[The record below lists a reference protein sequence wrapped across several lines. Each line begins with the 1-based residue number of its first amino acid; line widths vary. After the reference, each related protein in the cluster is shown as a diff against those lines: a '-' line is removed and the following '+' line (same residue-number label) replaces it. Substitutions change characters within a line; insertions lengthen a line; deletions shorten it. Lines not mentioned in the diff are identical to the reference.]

1 VSGFFD
7 RLLDLQTLRW
17 GAEGVRVGFERPLPS
32 WAWALMVAGA
42 LGLAL
47 WSYSRLTGPKVMR
60 ALLGVVRALLLVA
73 VAVLIAG
80 PRLEQQSESVERDWI
95 LVLVDR
101 SASMTIADVDAD
113 GRGRMTRDEQARA
126 ALERSWPAWGA
137 MAQERVVVWLGFDA
151 GVFDLSA
158 GDAGVA
164 IGDAGGQRTQVGASV
179 EQALA
184 RAAAR
189 PLAAVVILS
198 DGRSSDQVARNA
210 LRRLQADRVP
220 VYSVALGSETPIGDL
235 AVRRVDAP
243 GIAFVNDVAPVRVDV
258 ERAGG
263 AGAARAMVRLVDKAT
278 GLVLDEREVSW
289 TGAEGEEREQ
299 SVVLTTS
306 PEDAGARTWA
316 VEVLPQGPDL
326 ISANNASEFAVEL
339 VDRPMRVLFIDG
351 YPRWEQRYLKN
362 LLIREPSI
370 VSSTLILSPDR
381 RYIQEGDIEID
392 SLPQSPEEWAPYDAV
407 MMGDVRPEVFTDDQ
421 LAQLR
426 EHIARRGAGLVWIG
440 GPGATPSAWWESP
453 LADLLPFQSG
463 AYDGGA
469 VGEPVLM
476 ARTPAAERLGVLQLG
491 ESADEPWPA
500 ALASAESGWS
510 LLQYAQRIDPG
521 QLKPATEILATGLA
535 PGDETGGWPLV
546 LSMRFGAGRVLYV
559 ATDETWRWR
568 YGRGE
573 QLPERFWL
581 QMVRLLGRESLSRS
595 GRAAILT
602 VAPRRAEVDQP
613 VRVAVELLDQMLAD
627 EGLPSIA
634 VRVTRR
640 ASGADDFGAGA
651 GETADLVLRREQVD
665 GRVYSAVWLAPAA
678 GVWEASP
685 TEPLLGGLGLSAEVQ
700 VSLPDAE
707 LRHPETDFGLL
718 ARLSEDTGGE
728 LVSPADLG
736 ALPDRIPNR
745 RVRLLNEVT
754 EPLWDTPLALLVVVS
769 LLTMEWVGRRVIR
782 LI

>member
-1 VSGFFD
+1 MND
-7 RLLDLQTLRW
+7 TLNRLLDLQTLRW
-17 GAEGVRVGFERPLPS
+17 GADGVRIGFERPMPA
-32 WAWALMVAGA
+32 WAWVLIAAAA

-47 WSYSRLTGPKVMR
+47 WSYSRLTGPKAAR
-60 ALLGVVRALLLVA
+60 LFLGAVRALLLVA

-101 SASMTIADVDAD
+101 SASMTIADVEAD
-113 GRGRMTRDEQARA
+113 GRGRLTRDEQARA
-126 ALERSWPAWGA
+126 ALARAWPAWGA
-137 MAQERVVVWLGFDA
+137 MARERVVVWLGFDA

-158 GDAGVA
+158 SDAGVSL
-164 IGDAGGQRTQVGASV
+164 GDPGGQRTQVGASV

-189 PLAAVVILS
+189 PLAAVVVLS

-220 VYSVALGSETPIGDL
+220 VYSVALGSEVPIGDL

-243 GIAFVNDVAPVRVDV
+243 GIAFVRDVAPVRVDI
-258 ERAGG
+258 ERVGG
-263 AGAARAMVRLVDKAT
+263 TGAARATVRLVEKST
-278 GLVLDEREVSW
+278 GIVLDEREVSW
-289 TGAEGEEREQ
+289 TGAEGEADEQ

-306 PEDAGARTWA
+306 PEDAGTRSWA
-316 VEVLPQGPDL
+316 VEVLPEGPDL
-326 ISANNASEFAVEL
+326 IAANNASEFAVEL
-339 VDRPMRVLFIDG
+339 VDRPMRVLFVDG

-362 LLIREPSI
+362 LLIRESSI

-392 SLPQSPEEWAPYDAV
+392 ALPQSPEEWAEFDAV
-407 MMGDVRPEVFTDDQ
+407 ILGDVRPDVFTDEQ

-426 EHIARRGAGLVWIG
+426 EHVARRGAGLVWIG

-453 LADLLPFQSG
+453 LADLIPFQSG

-476 ARTPAAERLGVLQLG
+476 ARTPSAERLGVLQLG
-491 ESADEPWPA
+491 ESAQDPWPA
-500 ALASAESGWS
+500 ALASAETGWS

-521 QLKPATEILATGLA
+521 QLKPATEILATGAA
-535 PGDETGGWPLV
+535 PGSDESWPLV
-546 LSMRFGAGRVLYV
+546 MSMRFGAGRALYV

-573 QLPERFWL
+573 QLPERFWV

-595 GRAAILT
+595 GRAAILS
-602 VAPRRAEVDQP
+602 VSPRRAEVDQP
-613 VRVAVELLDQMLAD
+613 VRVAAELLDQMLAD
-627 EGLPSIA
+627 EGLPSVA
-634 VRVTRR
+634 VRLTRR

-651 GETADLVLRREQVD
+651 GETAELVLRREQPD
-665 GRVYSAVWLAPAA
+665 GRVYSAVWLPPAA
-678 GVWEASP
+678 GVWEAVP
-685 TEPLLGGLGLSAEVQ
+685 TEPLLTGLGLSAEAQ

-707 LRHPETDFGLL
+707 LRHPETDFGMLT
-718 ARLSEDTGGE
+718 RLSEETGGE
-728 LVSPADLG
+728 MVSPAELG
-736 ALPDRIPNR
+736 ELPDRIPNR

-754 EPLWDTPLALLVVVS
+754 EPLWDTPMALLVVVS
-769 LLTMEWVGRRVIR
+769 LLTVEWVGRRVIR